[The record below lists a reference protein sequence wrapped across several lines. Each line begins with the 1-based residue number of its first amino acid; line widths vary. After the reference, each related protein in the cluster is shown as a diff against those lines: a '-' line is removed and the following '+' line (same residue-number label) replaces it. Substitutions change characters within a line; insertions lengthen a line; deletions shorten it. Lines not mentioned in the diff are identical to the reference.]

1 MAGID
6 ERGYVSEQLGKEKLR
21 CSLQAMYVHAQFM
34 LRTAKCIE
42 LTSRVERIESGD
54 FLQTKS
60 CDADHGK
67 LIEEEYRTCTSEL
80 FAIVKQHGATLGKQ
94 EIAMSSLRE
103 DLKTEQRIRKD
114 EIHPK
119 LRELAARPVRPEEQ
133 SINDL
138 RQSVMFVRDECSKLR
153 AECRKLSSEAMAR
166 DSEGLAKVLRQLSD
180 MRNLLDNG
188 TMEETVQLPVSL
200 GKFNLPKRPGETKPG
215 RISPVRDRALQV
227 RSMSAR
233 KPGRGSKPEPTKVSN
248 SSSIFNCHVP
258 LSHGDE
264 AKVKAAGIKTE
275 WESLPPADL
284 ALAEFSLMAE
294 LEVSLDE
301 SLAENEE
308 LKIENEALEVL
319 MDKVQALAEE
329 WQAVCMRKA
338 QGEQVDDVLEE
349 LRQRRQKAVERLEE
363 INRGDFGPRERRES
377 DDTPEMALSRAEGE
391 AEALRSQNNA
401 LKEAIQQAR
410 ARIHSKLEKHQADNL
425 ALKDDHEELKSLCQ
439 EAQKLTKQWQQIWD
453 LRKTGVEHTEEE
465 AEVGNWELG
474 ILHKRT
480 VFSG

>member
-1 MAGID
+1 MQLRDHDLRLAKMSK
-6 ERGYVSEQLGKEKLR
+6 ELNTASESHRLQILKVTQAVGELGR
-21 CSLQAMYVHAQFM
+21 
-34 LRTAKCIE
+34 E

-54 FLQTKS
+54 FLQ
-60 CDADHGK
+60 
-67 LIEEEYRTCTSEL
+67 EEYRTCTSEL

-233 KPGRGSKPEPTKVSN
+233 KPGRGSKPEPTKV
-248 SSSIFNCHVP
+248 P

-275 WESLPPADL
+275 
-284 ALAEFSLMAE
+284 AEDPKTSA
-294 LEVSLDE
+294 
-301 SLAENEE
+301 
-308 LKIENEALEVL
+308 
-319 MDKVQALAEE
+319 
-329 WQAVCMRKA
+329 RKRC
-338 QGEQVDDVLEE
+338 DDVSQVANMGTTPLTVDGSQKSRSKSLE
-349 LRQRRQKAVERLEE
+349 
-363 INRGDFGPRERRES
+363 G
-377 DDTPEMALSRAEGE
+377 
-391 AEALRSQNNA
+391 LRSQEAVNPVNA
-401 LKEAIQQAR
+401 SDASNEFVIMRPNLDARLQAAVAAVVPQPKAVALAPQGIAEIASAR
-410 ARIHSKLEKHQADNL
+410 AGSPGPLLYARPGCVVTRQASPPIGRHPSQTQLTMTSSATAPPRISPMPGSCQVVPMGYQRPAPRPVLPVGPVNL
-425 ALKDDHEELKSLCQ
+425 
-439 EAQKLTKQWQQIWD
+439 
-453 LRKTGVEHTEEE
+453 
-465 AEVGNWELG
+465 
-474 ILHKRT
+474 
-480 VFSG
+480 